1 MGFGNSKKKKE
12 TPVENIPNREEIK
25 TYIQICQKK
34 IMLFRNKKIDSI
46 KRKKLE
52 IIDCL
57 QKNNLD
63 LAKSKMDSLMRD
75 EDYIDAYDILGPL
88 IEILLERVIYI
99 DSRNE
104 CPPDLRTQ
112 LDSIIYAASRL
123 EIEEFL
129 TLKDLIRRKY
139 GQAYITK
146 AENNVDHLINENL
159 ISKLQIKLPS
169 EEFLMIRLK
178 QICKEKNIKFDFPN
192 EIPGNLGNSM
202 GASGINPYTGEKDYG
217 QPGNQYGPPPGFN
230 QYGPPPGFNQYGPPP
245 GFNQYGPPPGFNQYG
260 PPKNNYSFNQ
270 TDNNNSIN
278 QSKNN
283 NNSINQSKNNNNLIN
298 QSKNNNNSINQ
309 SKNNNN
315 LINQSKN
322 NNNSINQSKNNNN
335 SINQSKNNNNS
346 FNISLFNNNNSF
358 SPPKDDNEQF
368 PESNNENSIAQ
379 SQNKNNQN
387 PSTYNL
393 INSNIGGDLNN
404 NMSIQNSQSIDN
416 NNKSSINPSNI
427 IVNVP
432 KSEQNNS
439 KDNNINISK
448 IDDNDKNIN
457 QSYYIR
463 KKSSNPYDLKHDY
476 TRDDIPTKK
485 VSQSLNDNNFL
496 RSGTLLNP
504 KENES
509 KINVQPIN
517 ETVEENKSIKEQ
529 IEYNPKKD
537 V

>member
-245 GFNQYGPPPGFNQYG
+245 GFNQYGPPQDNNNQYGPPPGFNQYG

-270 TDNNNSIN
+270 TD
-278 QSKNN
+278 
-283 NNSINQSKNNNNLIN
+283 
-298 QSKNNNNSINQ
+298 
-309 SKNNNN
+309 
-315 LINQSKN
+315 

-463 KKSSNPYDLKHDY
+463 KKSSNPYDLKRDY

-496 RSGTLLNP
+496 RSGTHLNP
-504 KENES
+504 KESES
-509 KINVQPIN
+509 RINVQPIN

>member
-283 NNSINQSKNNNNLIN
+283 NNSINQSKNNNN
-298 QSKNNNNSINQ
+298 
-309 SKNNNN
+309 
-315 LINQSKN
+315 
-322 NNNSINQSKNNNN
+322 
-335 SINQSKNNNNS
+335 S

>member
-192 EIPGNLGNSM
+192 EIPGNLGNSI

-245 GFNQYGPPPGFNQYG
+245 GFNQYGPPQDNNNQYGPPPGFNQYG

-270 TDNNNSIN
+270 TNNNNSIN
-278 QSKNN
+278 QSKNNNSINQPKNN
-283 NNSINQSKNNNNLIN
+283 NNSINQSKNNT
-298 QSKNNNNSINQ
+298 NSF
-309 SKNNNN
+309 
-315 LINQSKN
+315 
-322 NNNSINQSKNNNN
+322 NQSKNNNN

-346 FNISLFNNNNSF
+346 FNISQFNNNNSF
-358 SPPKDDNEQF
+358 SPPKDDNEQS
-368 PESNNENSIAQ
+368 PEANNENSIAQ

-463 KKSSNPYDLKHDY
+463 KKSSNPYDLKRDY